1 MRTEILIPT
10 NEKCFRLMEKYQM
23 LDNIKAH
30 SLVVANVAHLLARSL
45 LNAGISI
52 SLEKVIAGA
61 LLHDI
66 GKTPSLKSGNDHS
79 EIGRQICLDNNLEE
93 IADIVGEHVRL
104 KNYDLNG
111 GYSEKEIVF
120 YSDKRVNH
128 DGIVSLEDRLA
139 YILERYGMNN
149 DVRCRAIKRNYAH
162 CQDLEKR
169 MFSFLAFESADISDL
184 LISQRSTILTNI
196 KNLGVINGAL

>member
-1 MRTEILIPT
+1 
-10 NEKCFRLMEKYQM
+10 MEKYQM

-45 LNAGISI
+45 LNTGISI

-128 DGIVSLEDRLA
+128 DGIVSLEDRLV
-139 YILERYGMNN
+139 YILERYGRDNLE
-149 DVRCRAIKRNYAH
+149 RCRAIKTNFER
-162 CQDLEKR
+162 CKEVEKKL
-169 MFSFLAFESADISDL
+169 FGKLNFSADRLAELAGNEIVET
-184 LISQRSTILTNI
+184 RE
-196 KNLGVINGAL
+196 

>member
-1 MRTEILIPT
+1 
-10 NEKCFRLMEKYQM
+10 MEKYQM
-23 LDNIKAH
+23 LHNIKAH

-45 LNAGISI
+45 LNAGIMI

-111 GYSEKEIVF
+111 SYSEKEIVF

-139 YILERYGMNN
+139 YILERYGRDNEE
-149 DVRCRAIKRNYAH
+149 RCRAIKTNFER
-162 CQDLEKR
+162 CREVEKKL
-169 MFSFLAFESADISDL
+169 FGKLNFSADRLAELAGNEIVE
-184 LISQRSTILTNI
+184 IRE
-196 KNLGVINGAL
+196 